1 MRLPAVGCELWE
13 FSFELRVFDGFCVG
27 FFDKMTCDH
36 KFNRRWDAGNFP
48 TEVGKDLIGEPW
60 SPAGMVL
67 FFRLSAE
74 YSGPA
79 SKDLT
84 PFKERGGC
92 RHCTEADDSADCLV

>member
-1 MRLPAVGCELWE
+1 MNCGN
-13 FSFELRVFDGFCVG
+13 FHSSSGFLTGFVWD
-27 FFDKMTCDH
+27 FFDKSLVITDN
-36 KFNRRWDAGNFP
+36 NRRWDAGNFP